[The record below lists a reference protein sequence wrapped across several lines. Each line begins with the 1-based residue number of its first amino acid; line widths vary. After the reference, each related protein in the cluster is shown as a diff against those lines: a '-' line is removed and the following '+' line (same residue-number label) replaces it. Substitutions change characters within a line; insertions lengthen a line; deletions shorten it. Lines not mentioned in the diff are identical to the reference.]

1 MIMPQSVADEFQDRV
16 LNIAHR
22 GARAFA
28 PENTL
33 PAFAKA
39 PQFGC
44 EMIELDVHL
53 SRDNQII
60 VHHDDNLL
68 RCTDVENQFPGL
80 PSYFISDFG
89 YEEINRLDAGSWF
102 TQELALPAEK
112 RQGFLQS
119 LTPEEFARYIPPED
133 LASYA
138 SGAVKV
144 PTLRQA
150 LELARNLGLKVNVE
164 LKMLPRMYP
173 GLTDAVIDLVEE
185 LAMQIDVLISSFD
198 HEQLRRV
205 RQRSPIIATAVLTN
219 ERLAL
224 PGDYLQRIG
233 ANALNTGTD
242 PLGLNSLT
250 RTLDAEAIGALR
262 KLDVSVNVWTCN
274 DKPHMRQLIAAGVT
288 GLISD
293 YPNRVREVLDESTAI
308 TDQADSVS

>member
-1 MIMPQSVADEFQDRV
+1 MNMPQSLADVFQDRI

-39 PQFGC
+39 QTFGC
-44 EMIELDVHL
+44 DMIELDVHL
-53 SRDNQII
+53 SKDNEII

-80 PSYFISDFG
+80 PSYFISDFS
-89 YEEINRLDAGSWF
+89 YEEISRLDAGRWF
-102 TQELALPAEK
+102 TQELALSPEK

-119 LTPEEFARYIPPED
+119 LTPGEFARYILPED
-133 LASYA
+133 LAHYA

-150 LELARNLGLKVNVE
+150 LELSRNLGLRVNIE

-173 GLTDAVIDLVEE
+173 GLTDAVLDLVEE
-185 LAMQIDVLISSFD
+185 LAMQTDVLISSFD
-198 HEQLRRV
+198 HEQLRRI
-205 RQRSPIIATAVLTN
+205 RQRSPIIVIAVLTN

-233 ANALNTGTD
+233 ANALNPGTD

-250 RTLDAEAIGALR
+250 HTLDAEAIEALR
-262 KLDVSVNVWTCN
+262 KLGMSVNVWTCN
-274 DKPHMRQLIAAGVT
+274 DKAQMRQLIAAGVT

>member
-1 MIMPQSVADEFQDRV
+1 MPPSAARLSPDRI

-33 PAFAKA
+33 VAFAKA
-39 PQFGC
+39 SRFGC

-53 SRDNQII
+53 SQDRELI

-68 RCTDVENQFPGL
+68 RCTDAEIQFPGL
-80 PSYFISDFG
+80 TSYFISDFS
-89 YEEINRLDAGSWF
+89 YEEISRLDAGSWF

-119 LTPEEFARYIPPED
+119 LTPDEFARHIPPED
-133 LASYA
+133 LAYYA

-144 PTLRQA
+144 PTLRQS
-150 LELARNLGLKVNVE
+150 LELARSLGLKVNIE

-173 GLTDAVIDLVEE
+173 GLTDAVVDLVEA
-185 LAMQIDVLISSFD
+185 LAMPADVLISSFD
-198 HEQLRRV
+198 HAQLRRV

-233 ANALNTGTD
+233 ANALNSGTD

-250 RTLDAEAIGALR
+250 RTPDAEAISALR
-262 KLDVSVNVWTCN
+262 KRNMSINVWTCN
-274 DKPHMRQLIAAGVT
+274 DKAQMRQLIAAGVT

-293 YPNRVREVLDESTAI
+293 YPNRVREVLDEFIAK
-308 TDQADSVS
+308 TDQADPVS